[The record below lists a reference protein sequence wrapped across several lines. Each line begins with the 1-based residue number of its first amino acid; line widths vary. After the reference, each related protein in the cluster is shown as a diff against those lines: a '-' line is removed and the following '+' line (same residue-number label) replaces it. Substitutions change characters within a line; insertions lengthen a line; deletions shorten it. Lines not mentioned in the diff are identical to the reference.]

1 MTGFRA
7 ICGATAALFLVAGAQ
22 SAAAQ
27 GESFYVQQYNFSARD
42 LNRELN
48 EIENLRRQMRG
59 EQDFT
64 VGCRLL
70 GSVIYHLE
78 ESQRILKNML
88 GYLDQLGDVDAYN
101 SSVTDYN
108 NVIEDLNSSRDD
120 YARLCEGR

>member
-1 MTGFRA
+1 MRRLTA
-7 ICGATAALFLVAGAQ
+7 IFLPLAPLFLVAGAQ
-22 SAAAQ
+22 PAAAQ

-48 EIENLRRQMRG
+48 EIQNLRSQMRG

-88 GYLDQLGDVDAYN
+88 GYLDQLGDVEAYN

-120 YARLCEGR
+120 YARLCADR